1 MKRPALA
8 KTLKVI
14 AGKGGLETFYK
25 GWIAES
31 LARAARAAGGVVMK
45 EDFGEF
51 FTVVEETV
59 GTRAFGREFV
69 TCGNPCRLVASFY
82 AGWVY

>member
-8 KTLKVI
+8 KTLKAI

-31 LARAARAAGGVVMK
+31 LVRAAREVGGVVTK
-45 EDFGEF
+45 EDFGEY
-51 FTVVEETV
+51 FTVVEEAV
-59 GTRAFGREFV
+59 AAQAFGREFV
-69 TCGNPCRLVASFY
+69 TCGTPCR
-82 AGWVY
+82 WVGPF

>member
-8 KTLKVI
+8 KTLKEI
-14 AGKGGLETFYK
+14 AGKGPEAFYK

-31 LARAARAAGGVVMK
+31 LARTAGEAGGVVTK
-45 EDFGEF
+45 EDFGEY
-51 FTVVEETV
+51 FTVVEEAV

-69 TCGNPCRLVASFY
+69 TCSSLCR
-82 AGWVY
+82 WVDSP